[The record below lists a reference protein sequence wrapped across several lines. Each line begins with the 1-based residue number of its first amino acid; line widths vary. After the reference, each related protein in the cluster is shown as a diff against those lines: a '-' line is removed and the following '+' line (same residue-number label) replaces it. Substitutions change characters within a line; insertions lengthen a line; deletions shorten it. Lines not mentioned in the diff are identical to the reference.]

1 VNGDQANGWAE
12 RIRSAWQE
20 SLSSII
26 KCGRLPA
33 EAKASLPHG
42 HFEAMVENEL
52 PFKARTAQM
61 LMKIAADQ
69 RLTNANY
76 GSLLPPSWRTLYELT
91 RLDDEQFEQGI
102 TDGTINPEMQR
113 KDIARGSDT
122 GHVSTGNER
131 YTTAEWIERAR
142 QALGSIDVDP
152 ASCSL
157 AQETVQA
164 TVWYDRGCDGLGF
177 AVDREC
183 LVESALLPRP
193 DRQISGQAAQ

>member
-1 VNGDQANGWAE
+1 LTPQPRPPYAHGRIEEAPVNGDQANRWAE

-52 PFKARTAQM
+52 PFEARTAQM

-76 GSLLPPSWRTLYELT
+76 GSLLPPPGELCTSLRGWMTSNSSKGLRTAPST
-91 RLDDEQFEQGI
+91 RKCNEKTLRGDRI
-102 TDGTINPEMQR
+102 LATSPPATNGTPQPS
-113 KDIARGSDT
+113 GSS
-122 GHVSTGNER
+122 GR
-131 YTTAEWIERAR
+131 
-142 QALGSIDVDP
+142 
-152 ASCSL
+152 
-157 AQETVQA
+157 
-164 TVWYDRGCDGLGF
+164 DRHW
-177 AVDREC
+177 AP
-183 LVESALLPRP
+183 SM
-193 DRQISGQAAQ
+193 